1 MDSIDWLQQQEHEA
15 WRTRIRQLRRELSEP
30 RLSRGTVEPGRSEPG
45 RKEESPEAPQ
55 PRTAPLEVAPP
66 LSTGRPQK
74 TVRP

>member
-1 MDSIDWLQQQEHEA
+1 MDAVDWLQQQDIEV
-15 WRTRIRQLRRELSEP
+15 WRTRIRQLRRELSEQ
-30 RLSRGTVEPGRSEPG
+30 RLSMGTVEPGRSEPG

-55 PRTAPLEVAPP
+55 PQTTPLEVAPP